1 VSGLSLSK
9 NSKTSFAELEV
20 IPECIEP
27 ERREDGGGG
36 REDGEQRRGG
46 GKEGIKSGFPSIGG
60 GLNVREAQQRLSA
73 GSEAKPACVLRY
85 AEGVG
90 GRIGSREGGRGGG
103 KGGYYWWG
111 SRHFMLGRAFNTAA
125 GLDGSE

>member
-1 VSGLSLSK
+1 
-9 NSKTSFAELEV
+9 
-20 IPECIEP
+20 
-27 ERREDGGGG
+27 
-36 REDGEQRRGG
+36 
-46 GKEGIKSGFPSIGG
+46 
-60 GLNVREAQQRLSA
+60 
-73 GSEAKPACVLRY
+73 
-85 AEGVG
+85 VG